1 MILSKGENSIQIT
14 RQILSKSLNYFQN
27 DLFSFLSNSHQITD
41 SDLFN
46 YLLYKNISSSKIE
59 SKLLILFYDKD
70 MDNKLSFDEFK
81 QFLKYKQSLNN
92 YFLTFNDDAINE
104 DIEFLFDKILQKE
117 IELGRKFYS
126 ELKKLKTRNDFE
138 IHKVFHYITK
148 LGFINKLDIQKF
160 LKQNHF
166 DFLDGDIKNIIKR
179 LDINKDGIIDIKEFS
194 LLFDF
199 PKSIK
204 SKYRYISCNK
214 CREFRDKYIINKNK
228 LNIDIIKSKTYKFSP
243 NIRVEKQN
251 NRYEE
256 NFEIQPMSLA
266 NHRFHYV
273 NDSSNKNYNINSP
286 FNKDSKKYNS
296 QQKDYNFNLNLIRS
310 QDLNK
315 NIFGSINN
323 IHNSDII
330 NNIKS
335 AIYMLRNKKHI
346 EGNKRYNI
354 SPKNYF
360 NPNVKSERVTEI
372 DYYINSNH
380 NFFEKFNNLLK
391 LIMRLELEIEK
402 EKINFIKDLKVPFR
416 KIYSIFD
423 EDNKGYINE
432 KELKDGFYKLKIIDE
447 EGYDIFLKRY
457 DVFQMNKIE
466 ESDFFDIVV
475 PFEKCYRKYVE
486 KKLKNKYLER
496 NYNIIEDTNTV
507 SCLKNLFSF
516 IINKEKEINNYKINF
531 IDKNNNSI
539 IINELFDNIDKNKK
553 GFFSFEDLKLYLE
566 KNNLISDD
574 YATALL
580 YIRLDKMKK
589 GIIELE
595 DLMKEL

>member
-70 MDNKLSFDEFK
+70 MDNKLSFDEFN
-81 QFLKYKQSLNN
+81 QFLNDKQSLNN
-92 YFLTFNDDAINE
+92 YFLALNDDAIKE

-496 NYNIIEDTNTV
+496 NYNIIEDTNTI

-531 IDKNNNSI
+531 IDKNNNPI
-539 IINELFDNIDKNKK
+539 IINELFNNIDKKK
-553 GFFSFEDLKLYLE
+553 DFFLLE
-566 KNNLISDD
+566 I
-574 YATALL
+574 
-580 YIRLDKMKK
+580 
-589 GIIELE
+589 
-595 DLMKEL
+595 